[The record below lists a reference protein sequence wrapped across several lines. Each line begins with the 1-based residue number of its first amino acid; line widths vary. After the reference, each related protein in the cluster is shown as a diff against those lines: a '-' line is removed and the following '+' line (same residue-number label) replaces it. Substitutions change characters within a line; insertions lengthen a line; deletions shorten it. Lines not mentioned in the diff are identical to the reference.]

1 MTARRVA
8 WGLLV
13 AFLCLG
19 IAVATGLGGWQFI
32 IKSRPAPEPVAD
44 RAAARQQ
51 VIDVVRTNLP
61 TVMSYTPAISE
72 ADLGSRTALLTGKF
86 LTDYQDTMRRSVIP
100 QARQTHIT
108 STATVVRAGVDSLSE
123 DTARVLAFVNTTAT
137 TGDQP
142 PTQSQNTVLIGLT
155 NVHGSWLMDSFDR
168 KGTP

>member
-13 AFLCLG
+13 ALLCLG
-19 IAVATGLGGWQFI
+19 IAVATGLGGWQLI
-32 IKSRPAPEPVAD
+32 VKSRPAPEPVAD

-61 TVMSYTPAISE
+61 TVMSYTPDISE

-86 LTDYQDTMRRSVIP
+86 LTEYDKTMRETVIP
-100 QARQTHIT
+100 QARQTRIT

-123 DTARVLAFVNTTAT
+123 DTAHVLAFVNTTAT
-137 TGDQP
+137 KGSQS
-142 PTQSQNTVLIGLT
+142 PTQSQNAVLVGLT
-155 NVHGSWLMDSFDR
+155 NVHGAWLMDSFDP
-168 KGTP
+168 KGSS